1 MPWEQEKPAYIEKL
15 RKITDGIDK
24 ILALKGNRIVPP
36 DSDMADQLR
45 RLRDNAAR
53 MLPKLENDEFEIAV
67 VGQESSGKSTFTN
80 ALIGCIAVPSDQERC
95 TYTST
100 CIRSSDT
107 DRAEVTFFTSVE
119 FEDAFRNQLKLLNEK
134 AGAEIFDTRLLTPGN
149 LSADKF
155 KAMLE
160 GREEAVRMSNDE
172 QFSKCADEI
181 TDILSN
187 WDSLRMYLHPAAK
200 TMSFTGDDLKGDG
213 FRNFIRSPAHAIA
226 VKQIVIYST
235 GLSGMRNAI
244 MYDVPGFNS
253 PNRMHAEQTLERM
266 KSADAIIMVA
276 KGDEPS
282 ITGDVLGIFHSSDMD
297 GECLGDKLFVFANKA
312 DRSPNVEKSRSLLL
326 KDWVGR
332 GIMNQADAQE
342 RIILGSAGAHIYQ
355 SKELFNDLS
364 ADEQRA
370 SKNAY
375 DGLQKQQ
382 GMTSGIDELRGK
394 LIRYYVE
401 TRSAVLKR
409 RVDRIPSA
417 VREIFRDADAR
428 FARPV
433 TSRAE
438 SNALALSTYRRMQ
451 DHLCVKLEDLKDEM
465 NRQIH
470 NTKPLS
476 ASLRAYIE
484 EHVEQASGDCVI
496 GDDMIERVHRQ
507 VVGIGQAPQPQKV
520 DDSIREEKFRLL
532 YSQFSG
538 SVLSSASSQ
547 RDRVRRGIMDIF
559 MSEVDETLDQAS
571 REHLQNEFAALCGMG
586 GGQDDEYYQSL
597 VERFSRDVF
606 EVLVKFNRI
615 DRLNKF
621 KEDASNFFS
630 LGVFYSASMA
640 EDHSDG
646 LGYMSVA
653 PEESPLWK
661 LLLYPASAV
670 APETDAVMKRIR
682 DLTGLAA
689 KGESLLPL
697 IQALIFAHG
706 PSVLT
711 VVDAVFKEFQ
721 RSDSDSAVL
730 SSVRELLSDSASQ
743 AGDPSSLLREI
754 MAPGGSRYQED
765 VAKLHANYDYGKVQ
779 SEFAEDVEALR
790 KILLYAFIPA
800 VDLDK
805 AFSARETKLI
815 EDIIDL
821 VRHDRDS
828 KFLRFVSENLHLIAH
843 SKDAALARAEDQ
855 ARLDIAVMNEIRDVL
870 AGIG

>member
-1 MPWEQEKPAYIEKL
+1 MPWEQEKTAYIEKL
-15 RKITDGIDK
+15 RKITDGINR
-24 ILALKGNRIVPP
+24 ILALKGNRVVTP
-36 DSDMADQLR
+36 DMAAQLE
-45 RLRDNAAR
+45 RLRDDAAR

-107 DRAEVTFFTSVE
+107 DRAKVTFFTSAE
-119 FEDAFRNQLKLLNEK
+119 FEEAFRNQLKLLNEK
-134 AGAEIFDTRLLTPGN
+134 AGAEIFDTRLLTPGS
-149 LSADKF
+149 LSAVQF

-160 GREEAVRMSNDE
+160 GHEEAVRMADDE
-172 QFSKCADEI
+172 QFSKCVDEI

-187 WDSLRMYLHPAAK
+187 WDSLKMYLHSAAEPRY
-200 TMSFTGDDLKGDG
+200 FTGDDLKGDG
-213 FRNFIRSPAHAIA
+213 FRNFIRSPGHAIA

-235 GLSGMRNAI
+235 GLSDMKNAI

-253 PNRMHAEQTLERM
+253 PNKMHAEQTLERM
-266 KSADAIIMVA
+266 KRADAIIMVA

-282 ITGDVLGIFHSSDMD
+282 ITGDVLGIFRSSDMD

-312 DRSPNVEKSRSLLL
+312 DRSPNVEKSRGLLL

-364 ADEQRA
+364 VDEQRA

-382 GMTSGIDELRGK
+382 GLTSGIDELREK
-394 LIRYYVE
+394 LIRYYME

-417 VREIFRDADAR
+417 VQEIFRDADAR

-438 SNALALSTYRRMQ
+438 SNALALSTYRKMQ

-470 NTKPLS
+470 DTKPLS

-496 GDDMIERVHRQ
+496 GDDMIERAHRQ

-538 SVLSSASSQ
+538 SVLSSASNQ
-547 RDRVRRGIMDIF
+547 RNEVRRGIMDIF
-559 MSEVDETLDQAS
+559 MSEVDKTLDQAS

-606 EVLVKFNRI
+606 EVLIKFNRA
-615 DRLNKF
+615 DRLYKF

-640 EDHSDG
+640 ENHGDG

-653 PEESPLWK
+653 PEESLLWK
-661 LLLYPASAV
+661 LLLYPASV
-670 APETDAVMKRIR
+670 GAPEADAVMKRIR

-697 IQALIFAHG
+697 IQTLIFAHG
-706 PSVLT
+706 SSVLA
-711 VVDAVFKEFQ
+711 VVDAIFKEFQ
-721 RSDSDSAVL
+721 RSGSDSTIL
-730 SSVRELLSDSASQ
+730 SNVKELLSDSVSQ
-743 AGDPSSLLREI
+743 SGDPSSLLREI
-754 MAPGGSRYQED
+754 MAPGSSRYQED
-765 VAKLHANYDYGKVQ
+765 VAKLHASYDYRKVQ

-790 KILLYAFIPA
+790 KILLNAFIPA

-828 KFLRFVSENLHLIAH
+828 KFQRFVSENLHLIART
-843 SKDAALARAEDQ
+843 KDADLVQAEDQ
-855 ARLDIAVMNEIRDVL
+855 ARLDIAVMNEIRGVL

>member
-1 MPWEQEKPAYIEKL
+1 MSWEQEKPVYIEKL

-24 ILALKGNRIVPP
+24 ILALKGNRIVTP
-36 DSDMADQLR
+36 DMAVQLR
-45 RLRDNAAR
+45 KLREDAAR
-53 MLPKLENDEFEIAV
+53 MLPKLEKDEFEIAV

-100 CIRSSDT
+100 CIRSSDV
-107 DRAEVTFFTSVE
+107 DKAEVTFFTAAE
-119 FEDAFRNQLKLLNEK
+119 FEEAFQGQLNILNEK

-149 LSADKF
+149 LSVENF
-155 KAMLE
+155 KAILE
-160 GREEAVRMSNDE
+160 GHEGAARMTGDE
-172 QFSKCADEI
+172 QFSKCADEVAS
-181 TDILSN
+181 ILSN
-187 WDSLRMYLHPAAK
+187 WDSLRLYLHPSPE
-200 TMSFTGDDLKGDG
+200 TISYSGEDLKGDG
-213 FRNFIRSPAHAIA
+213 FRNFIRSPGHAIA

-235 GLSGMRNAI
+235 GLSDMRNAI

-266 KSADAIIMVA
+266 KRADAIIMVA

-282 ITGDVLGIFHSSDMD
+282 ITGDVLGIFRSSDMD

-312 DRSPNVEKSRSLLL
+312 DRSPNVEKSRDLLL

-332 GIMNQADAQE
+332 GIMNQADAKE
-342 RIILGSAGAHIYQ
+342 RIVLGSAGAHIFQ
-355 SKELFNDLS
+355 SKELFEDLS
-364 ADEQRA
+364 TDEQRA
-370 SKNAY
+370 AKDAY
-375 DGLQKQQ
+375 NGLRERP
-382 GMTSGIDELRGK
+382 GLTSGIVELRDK
-394 LIRYYVE
+394 LICYYQE

-417 VREIFRDADAR
+417 VQEIFRDVDAR

-433 TSRAE
+433 ASRTE
-438 SNALALSTYRRMQ
+438 SNTLALSTYRALK
-451 DHLCVKLEDLKDEM
+451 DHLCVKLEDLKNEM

-470 NTKPLS
+470 DTKPLS

-484 EHVEQASGDCVI
+484 EHVDQNSGDCVV
-496 GDDMIERVHRQ
+496 GEDMVERVHRQ
-507 VVGIGQAPQPQKV
+507 IAGIGQAPQPQKV

-538 SVLSSASSQ
+538 SVLSSASAQ
-547 RDRVRRGIMDIF
+547 RSEVRRGIMDIF
-559 MSEVDETLDQAS
+559 MSEVDETLDKAS
-571 REHLQNEFAALCGMG
+571 REHLRDEFAALCGMG
-586 GGQDDEYYQSL
+586 GDQDDEYYQSL

-606 EVLVKFNRI
+606 EILVKFNRV
-615 DRLNKF
+615 DRLKKF

-640 EDHSDG
+640 EGRGDG

-653 PEESPLWK
+653 PEESPLWQ
-661 LLLYPASAV
+661 LLLYPASAD
-670 APETDAVMKRIR
+670 APESDAVMKRIR

-689 KGESLLPL
+689 KAESLLPL
-697 IQALIFAHG
+697 VQTLIFAHG

-711 VVDAVFKEFQ
+711 VVDAAFKGFQ
-721 RSDSDSAVL
+721 RSGTDSAIL
-730 SSVRELLSDSASQ
+730 SAVKDLLSDSVAQ
-743 AGDPSSLLREI
+743 ADNPSSLLREI
-754 MAPGGSRYQED
+754 MAPNSDRYQKD
-765 VAKLHANYDYGKVQ
+765 VAKLHAGYDYGKVR

-790 KILLYAFIPA
+790 KILLNAFIPA

-821 VRHDRDS
+821 VRHDRES
-828 KFLRFVSENLHLIAH
+828 RFERFVSENLHLIAR
-843 SKDAALARAEDQ
+843 SRDAALAQAEDQ
-855 ARLDIAVMNEIRDVL
+855 ARLDVAVMNEIRNVL

>member
-1 MPWEQEKPAYIEKL
+1 MSWEQDKPTYIEKL
-15 RKITDGIDK
+15 KKITGGIEK
-24 ILALKGNRIVPP
+24 ILSLKGNRIVTP
-36 DSDMADQLR
+36 DMAVQLK
-45 RLRDNAAR
+45 RLRDDAAR
-53 MLPKLENDEFEIAV
+53 MLPKLEKDEFEIAV

-100 CIRSSDT
+100 CIRSSDE
-107 DRAEVTFFTSVE
+107 DRAEVTFFTSTE
-119 FEDAFRNQLKLLNEK
+119 FEEAFRNQLKLLNEK
-134 AGAEIFDTRLLTPGN
+134 AGTEIFDTRLLTPGN

-155 KAMLE
+155 QAMLD
-160 GREEAVRMSNDE
+160 GSEAAIKMANDE
-172 QFSKCADEI
+172 PFCKCADEVA
-181 TDILSN
+181 DILKN
-187 WDSLRMYLHPAAK
+187 WDSLKLYLHPTPE
-200 TMSFTGDDLKGDG
+200 TMPFTGDDLKGDG
-213 FRNFIRSPAHAIA
+213 FRNFIRSPGHAIA

-235 GLSGMRNAI
+235 GLSDMRNAI

-253 PNRMHAEQTLERM
+253 PNKMHAEQTLERM
-266 KSADAIIMVA
+266 KRADAIIMVA

-282 ITGDVLGIFHSSDMD
+282 ITGDVLGIFRSSDMD

-342 RIILGSAGAHIYQ
+342 RIVLGSAGAHIYQ
-355 SKELFNDLS
+355 SKELLSDLS
-364 ADEQRA
+364 PDEQRA
-370 SKNAY
+370 AKDAHN
-375 DGLQKQQ
+375 GLQERP
-382 GMTSGIDELRGK
+382 GLTSGIDELRGK
-394 LIRYYVE
+394 LIRYYKE

-417 VREIFRDADAR
+417 VQEIFRDADAQ
-428 FARPV
+428 FVRPV

-438 SNALALSTYRRMQ
+438 SNALALSTYRALQ
-451 DHLCVKLEDLKDEM
+451 KQLCVKLEDLKDET
-465 NRQIH
+465 NKRIH
-470 NTKPLS
+470 DTKPLS
-476 ASLRAYIE
+476 ESLRTYIGKYIDRE
-484 EHVEQASGDCVI
+484 SGDCVI
-496 GDDMIERVHRQ
+496 GEDMVERIHRQ
-507 VVGIGQAPQPQKV
+507 VVGVGQAPQPQKV
-520 DDSIREEKFRLL
+520 DDTIREEKFRLL
-532 YSQFSG
+532 YSKFSG
-538 SVLSSASSQ
+538 SVLSSASTQ
-547 RDRVRRGIMDIF
+547 RGEVRGGIMDIF
-559 MSEVDETLDQAS
+559 MSEVDKTLDKTS
-571 REHLQNEFAALCGMG
+571 REHLRDEFAALCGMD

-606 EVLVKFNRI
+606 EVLVKFNRV

-640 EDHSDG
+640 EGHGDG

-661 LLLYPASAV
+661 LLLYPASAE
-670 APETDAVMKRIR
+670 APQADAVMKRIR

-689 KGESLLPL
+689 KAESLLPL
-697 IQALIFAHG
+697 VQTLIFAHG
-706 PSVLT
+706 PSVLAA
-711 VVDAVFKEFQ
+711 VDTIFKEFQ
-721 RSDSDSAVL
+721 RSDSDSAIL
-730 SSVRELLSDSASQ
+730 SDVKKLLSDSVDQ
-743 AGDPSSLLREI
+743 VDDPAKLLREI
-754 MAPGGSRYQED
+754 MVPDGSRYQED
-765 VAKLHANYDYGKVQ
+765 VAKLHASYDYDKVR
-779 SEFAEDVEALR
+779 SEFAEDVGALQ
-790 KILLYAFIPA
+790 KILLNAFIPA

-821 VRHDRDS
+821 VRNDRES
-828 KFLRFVSENLHLIAH
+828 RFERFVSENLHLIAH
-843 SKDAALARAEDQ
+843 SKDAALAQAEDQ